1 MIGSSPHFQRLRW
14 LAVSIFAISSLLNYL
29 DRSLQPAVAPSLMGE
44 FHLSN
49 YEYGQVIFVF
59 SIVYAVAAPLAG
71 WFIDRVGLNGGI
83 SIAAL
88 VWSAASVATG
98 VTHSFGGLIASR
110 ALLGIAE
117 AAGVPAYGKA
127 NAMYLAPRE
136 LALGT
141 AVNQVGISLGLAA
154 APLIVAR
161 MAPYY
166 GWRSA
171 FIVCGAL
178 GLVWVPMWLLTSKRI
193 PASAQKSTT
202 PHLSMPDLLRDRRL
216 WGLVLGT
223 VFIMSLYTLWTN
235 WTTVYFVTEWHLSQ
249 EDANRRF
256 AWIPPILGTAGGFA
270 GGWMAFHWIRGGMD
284 VMAARMRVCWI
295 CATVACLA
303 TAAVPFAPTM
313 LLGNVAISLSAF
325 WAICASTNLYAM
337 PIDMFG
343 AGRAA
348 FGVSMLTFAY
358 GLMQAFFSLGIGKIV
373 DHVGFPM
380 VCLTMAAL
388 PLIGVAIL
396 RVTTRA
402 GGERIGT

>member
-1 MIGSSPHFQRLRW
+1 MSGLQRLRW
-14 LAVSIFAISSLLNYL
+14 LAVGIFAISSLLNYL
-29 DRSLQPAVAPSLMGE
+29 DRSLLPAVAPSLMGE

-49 YEYGQVIFVF
+49 YEYGWIIAVF
-59 SIVYAVAAPLAG
+59 SLVYAVVAPLAG
-71 WFIDRVGLNGGI
+71 LFIDRIGLNG
-83 SIAAL
+83 SVSVAVV
-88 VWSAASVATG
+88 VWSIASVATG
-98 VTHSFGGLIASR
+98 LTRSFGGLIVSR
-110 ALLGIAE
+110 ALLGVAE

-154 APLIVAR
+154 APLAVAA
-161 MAPYY
+161 MAPSH
-166 GWRSA
+166 GWRSV
-171 FIVCGAL
+171 FVVCGVL

-193 PASAQKSTT
+193 PPSTLQSAAPHKSIRA
-202 PHLSMPDLLRDRRL
+202 LLRDRRL

-235 WTTVYFVTEWHLSQ
+235 WTTVYFVHEWHLPQ
-249 EDANRRF
+249 EAANRRF
-256 AWIPPILGTAGGFA
+256 AWIPPIFGTVGGFA
-270 GGWMAFHWIRGGMD
+270 GGWMAFHWIRSGMD

-295 CATVACLA
+295 CAAVACVA

-313 LLGNVAISLSAF
+313 LLGNIAISLSAF

-343 AGRAA
+343 PGRAA
-348 FGVSMLTFAY
+348 FGVSMLTSAY
-358 GLMQAFFSLGIGKIV
+358 GLMQAGFSLGIGKIV
-373 DHVGFPM
+373 DRVGFST
-380 VCLTMAAL
+380 VCLAMAAL

-396 RVTTRA
+396 RVTTQEA
-402 GGERIGT
+402 GTREPM

>member
-1 MIGSSPHFQRLRW
+1 MSGLQRLRW

-29 DRSLQPAVAPSLMGE
+29 DRSLLSAAAPTLMGE

-49 YEYGQVIFVF
+49 YEYGWVIFGF
-59 SIVYAVAAPLAG
+59 SIVYAVVAPLAG
-71 WFIDRVGLNGGI
+71 LFIDRVGLNAGI
-83 SIAAL
+83 SVAVL
-88 VWSAASVATG
+88 VWSMASVATG
-98 VTHSFGGLIASR
+98 VTRSFGGLIASR
-110 ALLGIAE
+110 ALLGVAE

-154 APLIVAR
+154 APLVVAA
-161 MAPYY
+161 MAPVY
-166 GWRSA
+166 GWRAA

-178 GLVWVPMWLLTSKRI
+178 GLVWVPLWLLTSKRI
-193 PASAQKSTT
+193 PVSTQKSTT
-202 PHLSMPDLLRDRRL
+202 PHMSIRELLRDRRL

-235 WTTVYFVTEWHLSQ
+235 WTTVYFVKQWHLSQ

-256 AWIPPILGTAGGFA
+256 AWIPPMFATVGGFA
-270 GGWMAFHWIRGGMD
+270 GGWMAFHWIRGGME

-295 CATVACLA
+295 CAAVACVA
-303 TAAVPFAPTM
+303 TAAVPLAPSM

-343 AGRAA
+343 PGRAA
-348 FGVSMLTFAY
+348 FGVSMLTSAY
-358 GLMQAFFSLGIGKIV
+358 GLMQAGFSLGIGKIV
-373 DHVGFPM
+373 DHVGFST
-380 VCLTMAAL
+380 VCLVMAAL
-388 PLIGVAIL
+388 PLLGVAIL
-396 RVTTRA
+396 RFTTSTA
-402 GGERIGT
+402 DPAPGT

>member
-1 MIGSSPHFQRLRW
+1 MSGLQRLRW

-29 DRSLQPAVAPSLMGE
+29 DRSLLSAVAPTLMGE

-49 YEYGQVIFVF
+49 YEYGWVIFGF
-59 SIVYAVAAPLAG
+59 SIVYAVVAPLAG
-71 WFIDRVGLNGGI
+71 LFIDRVGLNAGI
-83 SIAAL
+83 SVAVL
-88 VWSAASVATG
+88 VWSMASVATG
-98 VTHSFGGLIASR
+98 VTHNFGGLIASR
-110 ALLGIAE
+110 ALLGVAE

-154 APLIVAR
+154 APLVVAA
-161 MAPYY
+161 MAPVY
-166 GWRSA
+166 GWRAA
-171 FIVCGAL
+171 FIVCGVL
-178 GLVWVPMWLLTSKRI
+178 GLAWVPLWLLTSKRI
-193 PASAQKSTT
+193 SASTHKSTT
-202 PHLSMPDLLRDRRL
+202 PHMSIRDLLRDRRL

-235 WTTVYFVTEWHLSQ
+235 WTTVYFVKQWHLSQ

-256 AWIPPILGTAGGFA
+256 AWIPPMFATVGGFA
-270 GGWMAFHWIRGGMD
+270 GGWMAFHWIRGGMN

-295 CATVACLA
+295 CAAVACVA
-303 TAAVPFAPTM
+303 TAAVPLAPSM

-343 AGRAA
+343 PGRAA
-348 FGVSMLTFAY
+348 FGVSMLTSAY
-358 GLMQAFFSLGIGKIV
+358 GLMQAGFSPGIGKIV
-373 DHVGFPM
+373 DHVGFST
-380 VCLTMAAL
+380 VCLVMAAL

-396 RVTTRA
+396 KFTTSKA
-402 GGERIGT
+402 VEAPGT